1 MGALGLS
8 SVLLLV
14 VLIFASVGVWRLAK
28 NFGLALKFRIYLV
41 SIVVLIVTAIFV
53 SFFISGLTDRKNND
67 TNNKEEV
74 VFEL

>member
-1 MGALGLS
+1 MENLALGIL
-8 SVLLLV
+8 LLLV
-14 VLIFASVGVWRLAK
+14 VLIVISYGVWRLAK

-41 SIVVLIVTAIFV
+41 SIVVLIVTAIFI
-53 SFFISGLTDRKNND
+53 SFFIESCTDGKNND